1 VAVPTRDRRFER
13 GPGSPRGAHGE
24 CDEACTVVQR
34 GPTERRRCGEMG
46 EGQGR
51 LTPSEGGQPA

>member
-1 VAVPTRDRRFER
+1 M
-13 GPGSPRGAHGE
+13 
-24 CDEACTVVQR
+24 VQR